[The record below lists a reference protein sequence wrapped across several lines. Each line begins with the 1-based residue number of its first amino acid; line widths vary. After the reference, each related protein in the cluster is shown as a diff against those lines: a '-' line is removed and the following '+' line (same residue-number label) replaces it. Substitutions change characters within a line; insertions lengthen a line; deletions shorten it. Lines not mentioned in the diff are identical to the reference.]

1 MLLSMVGY
9 VLAVLFGAA
18 ASIGCFR
25 FWSIGI
31 PASYTLITLLRVG
44 TVASSHSQKAI
55 FLIKAQERTIAY
67 SFLLWVMVLAIRLL
81 QSIRDAVP
89 PSNEPGR

>member
-44 TVASSHSQKAI
+44 TVASSHSQNAV
-55 FLIKAQERTIAY
+55 FLMGTQERTIAY